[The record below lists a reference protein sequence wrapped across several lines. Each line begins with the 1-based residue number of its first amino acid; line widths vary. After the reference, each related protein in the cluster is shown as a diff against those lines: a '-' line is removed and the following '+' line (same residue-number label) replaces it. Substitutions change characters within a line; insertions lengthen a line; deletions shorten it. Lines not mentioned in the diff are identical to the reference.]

1 MIFPVKGNG
10 TVVWTAIGNIS
21 NPTMR
26 TGVTGLHFKFAQFD
40 QARGKADEWIKMRG
54 LEI

>member
-26 TGVTGLHFKFAQFD
+26 TGLHFKSAQFD
-40 QARGKADEWIKMRG
+40 QARGKAEDWIKMRE